1 MITVVAFQKLANTF
15 PEVEVAPHFEKI
27 SFRVRKKIFA
37 TLDVP
42 NKRVCMKLSEVD
54 QSVFSTKDKTIVYPV
69 PNKWGKTGWT
79 FFELSK
85 VNKNLCLDALQTAY
99 CEVAPKSLAALIQSK
114 EDW

>member
-1 MITVVAFQKLANTF
+1 VITVSAFQKLAVTF

-37 TLDVP
+37 TLDIA

-54 QSVFSTKDKTIVYPV
+54 QSVFSTKDKAIVYPV
-69 PNKWGKTGWT
+69 PNKWGKAGWT

-99 CEVAPKSLAALIQSK
+99 CEVAPKALALLVGN
-114 EDW
+114 

>member
-1 MITVVAFQKLANTF
+1 MITIEDFQKLAIAL

-37 TLDVP
+37 TLDVA

-54 QSVFSTKDKTIVYPV
+54 QSVFSTKEKTIVYPV
-69 PNKWGKTGWT
+69 PNKWGKAGWT

-85 VNKNLCLDALQTAY
+85 VNKNLCLDALHTAY
-99 CEVAPKSLAALIQSK
+99 CGVAPKSLALLIANNK
-114 EDW
+114 C